1 MLLKYFNKRLLMLPE
16 RLQILMGLYF
26 DKTINEV
33 ELQELSQWVTEHAD
47 NKKLLQLL
55 EQQWHKHQA
64 LDTLS
69 HAESESIIV
78 SILTPLSSKTIISSA
93 DNAIPIN
100 TKAIWLKRIAVAASI
115 LIIFSIGYFILKP
128 TTIAPVANNIVNVPA
143 NKNDVMPG
151 GQKALLTLSDGS
163 QIILDSVSNGLIS
176 QQGGTKII
184 KLANGQL
191 KYAANSLG
199 NTETVYNTM
208 STPAGGQYQLTL
220 PDGSKVWLNASS
232 SIHYPTA
239 FLDKERRVTITG
251 EAYFEIAKNAQK
263 PFIVKMYNG
272 SEVKVLGTH
281 FNIKAYTNEEQINT
295 TLLEGSINVSQ
306 GAKNNLLKP
315 GNQAQIDKLGKIN
328 IVMDANTEEA
338 VAWKNGNFQFSSAD
352 VTAVLKQAA
361 RWYDIDVVYAGTTSS
376 ENKFTGKIPMSVN
389 LSRLLKW
396 LEYSDIHFKLE
407 GKKLLVTQ

>member
-1 MLLKYFNKRLLMLPE
+1 MLIE

-33 ELQELSQWVTEHAD
+33 QLHELSQWVTIHSKDEE
-47 NKKLLQLL
+47 LIQLL
-55 EQQWHKHQA
+55 EQQWNHHQA
-64 LDTLS
+64 N
-69 HAESESIIV
+69 AIIPNVESDRIITA
-78 SILTPLSSKTIISSA
+78 ILTSSSSIQITPSDNNVITISF
-93 DNAIPIN
+93 
-100 TKAIWLKRIAVAASI
+100 KVKWLKRLAVAASI
-115 LIIFSIGYFILKP
+115 LIIFSVGYLKLQP
-128 TTIAPVANNIVNVPA
+128 GKSLPLTNPIAKVAPI
-143 NKNDVMPG
+143 KNDVMPG

-163 QIILDSVSNGLIS
+163 QIVLDSASNGLLS
-176 QQGGTKII
+176 QQGGTKVI

-191 KYAANSLG
+191 EYAATTGGGAES
-199 NTETVYNTM
+199 VYNTM

-239 FLDKERRVTITG
+239 FTQNERRVTITG

-281 FNIKAYTNEEQINT
+281 FNIKAYSDEEQIKT

-315 GNQAQIDKLGKIN
+315 GNQAQIDKSGKIN

-407 GKKLLVTQ
+407 GKKLIVTQ

>member
-1 MLLKYFNKRLLMLPE
+1 MLTE

-33 ELQELSQWVTEHAD
+33 QLHELSQWVTLHSKDEE
-47 NKKLLQLL
+47 LIQLL
-55 EQQWHKHQA
+55 EQQWNHHQA
-64 LDTLS
+64 NAIIPDV
-69 HAESESIIV
+69 ESDRIITA
-78 SILTPLSSKTIISSA
+78 ILTSSSSIQITPSDNNVITISSKV
-93 DNAIPIN
+93 
-100 TKAIWLKRIAVAASI
+100 KWLKRLAVAASI
-115 LIIFSIGYFILKP
+115 LIIFSVGYLKLQP
-128 TTIAPVANNIVNVPA
+128 GKRLPSTNPIAKVAPI
-143 NKNDVMPG
+143 KNDVMPG

-163 QIILDSVSNGLIS
+163 QIVLDSASNGLLS
-176 QQGGTKII
+176 QQGGTKVI

-191 KYAANSLG
+191 EYAATTGSSAEL
-199 NTETVYNTM
+199 VYNTM

-239 FLDKERRVTITG
+239 FTQNERRVTITG

-281 FNIKAYTNEEQINT
+281 FNIKAYTDEEQINT
-295 TLLEGSINVSQ
+295 TLLKGSINVSQ

-315 GNQAQIDKLGKIN
+315 GNQAQIDKSGKIN
-328 IVMDANTEEA
+328 IVMDVNTEEA
-338 VAWKNGNFQFSSAD
+338 VAWKNGNFQFTSAD
-352 VTAVLKQAA
+352 VTTVLKQAA
-361 RWYDIDVVYAGTTSS
+361 RWYNIDVVYAGTTSS

-407 GKKLLVTQ
+407 GRKLIVTQ